1 MKRFFITSSG
11 TDIGKTFIAAALAK
25 QLSEEGHQVQVLKPV
40 MSGYTAE
47 DSDAHTLLEALGKT
61 PSEADIEHMSCY
73 RFAAA
78 ISPDIAAAREG
89 KSIDFKTL
97 CDFCDTVKEGADVQL
112 IEGVG
117 GVMVPLTDEHTVLD
131 WVAAI
136 DTKAVLVV
144 GSYLGSLSHTLT
156 AMEVLK
162 SRGVEVALVV
172 VIESD
177 ETDTTLDE
185 TLNTLSRFIAAPILP
200 VERIKNTKK
209 PWKKVPYIA
218 NHLV

>member
-1 MKRFFITSSG
+1 
-11 TDIGKTFIAAALAK
+11 
-25 QLSEEGHQVQVLKPV
+25 
-40 MSGYTAE
+40 
-47 DSDAHTLLEALGKT
+47 
-61 PSEADIEHMSCY
+61 
-73 RFAAA
+73 
-78 ISPDIAAAREG
+78 
-89 KSIDFKTL
+89 
-97 CDFCDTVKEGADVQL
+97 
-112 IEGVG
+112 
-117 GVMVPLTDEHTVLD
+117 MVPLTDEHTVLD